1 MSLLYIIPTP
11 IGNLEDMS
19 MRAVRLLK
27 ESGLILAEDTR
38 KSGVLLKHFGIETKM
53 ISYHQHN
60 EHLLTEKLAQRIK
73 QGEQM
78 ALISD
83 SGTPGISDAGYL
95 LVRECVKQGIGVIC
109 LPGAT
114 AFVPALI
121 VSGFPVNEF
130 VFIGFL
136 PQKKGRQSK
145 LQELVQEKRT
155 VVLYESPNRLQRLLE
170 ELTGLYGDSRRVSIS
185 REISKIFEETKR
197 QSVLIGKGGLY
208 GNVIRT
214 GLMLNSSNDTVN
226 QLITA
231 LDAGLALC

>member
-1 MSLLYIIPTP
+1 
-11 IGNLEDMS
+11 
-19 MRAVRLLK
+19 
-27 ESGLILAEDTR
+27 
-38 KSGVLLKHFGIETKM
+38 
-53 ISYHQHN
+53 
-60 EHLLTEKLAQRIK
+60 
-73 QGEQM
+73 M

-95 LVRECVKQGIGVIC
+95 LVRECVKQGIWVIC

-170 ELTGLYGDSRRVSIS
+170 ELTGLYGDSRRLSIS
-185 REISKIFEETKR
+185 REISKVFEETKR
-197 QSVLIGKGGLY
+197 GTPRELLDHYRDKNVKGEIVVVVEGVY
-208 GNVIRT
+208 GIK
-214 GLMLNSSNDTVN
+214 SS
-226 QLITA
+226 
-231 LDAGLALC
+231 